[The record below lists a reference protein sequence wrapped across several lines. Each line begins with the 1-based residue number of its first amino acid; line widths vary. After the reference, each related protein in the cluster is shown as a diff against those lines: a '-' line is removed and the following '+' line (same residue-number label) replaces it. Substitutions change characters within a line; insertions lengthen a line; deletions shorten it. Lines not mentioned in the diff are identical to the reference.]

1 MEVIFVFWLLCA
13 VGVGAIASSK
23 GRSGV
28 GWFFLAVIISP
39 LIALIIVAVIGQP
52 VPVLSADRT
61 YFGVPYEERRS
72 GEVFAMIDGGRMR
85 FKGIREFITMMEER
99 NAVATK
105 TTPPKLAD
113 IQGARETYFGV
124 RFKRDW
130 GRGIVAFVDGRQVR
144 FASYNKFVAAM
155 DESRVSAAKESEPV
169 IKSGQ
174 I

>member
-1 MEVIFVFWLLCA
+1 MEGILFFWLLCA

-23 GRSGV
+23 GRSGI
-28 GWFFLAVIISP
+28 GWFLLAVIISP
-39 LIALIIVAVIGQP
+39 LIAVIIVAAIGQ
-52 VPVLSADRT
+52 PVLSADRT

-85 FKGIREFITMMEER
+85 FRGMHEFITMMEER

-113 IQGARETYFGV
+113 IEGARETYFGC

-130 GRGIVAFVDGRQVR
+130 GGGIVAFVDGRQVR
-144 FASYNKFVAAM
+144 FANYNKFVAAV
-155 DESRVSAAKESEPV
+155 DESRLLTAKGSSEPV
-169 IKSGQ
+169 IKSG
-174 I
+174 